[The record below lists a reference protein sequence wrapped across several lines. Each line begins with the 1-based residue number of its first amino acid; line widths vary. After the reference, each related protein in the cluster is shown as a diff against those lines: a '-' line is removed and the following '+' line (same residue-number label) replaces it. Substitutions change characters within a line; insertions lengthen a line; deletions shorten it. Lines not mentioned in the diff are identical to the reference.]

1 MAIRK
6 AGSLWL
12 VAHLE
17 LTNIQLT
24 HRSYIGTRDKI
35 EVDSDGS
42 IDQSYGPKYAPKKDD
57 MFSHIKFMLKYD
69 EELKIGG
76 IAGGNYIDLLD
87 PECYITGKIVKNARW
102 RMNDN
107 LIGVSEYF
115 LKE

>member
-42 IDQSYGPKYAPKKDD
+42 ID
-57 MFSHIKFMLKYD
+57 
-69 EELKIGG
+69 
-76 IAGGNYIDLLD
+76 
-87 PECYITGKIVKNARW
+87 
-102 RMNDN
+102 
-107 LIGVSEYF
+107 
-115 LKE
+115 